1 MVKALQTAAVI
12 TVFHESNPLLLV
24 DNNNL
29 TSPST
34 ALDSFQ
40 RITFIFITY
49 SSPHNKPG
57 KIYFPSFVDRDTEAQ
72 RGEAAYLKS
81 HSW

>member
-12 TVFHESNPLLLV
+12 TVFHESNPLSLV

-49 SSPHNKPG
+49 SSLTTNLG
-57 KIYFPSFVDRDTEAQ
+57 RFIFLVLWIGTLRLRDV
-72 RGEAAYLKS
+72 K
-81 HSW
+81 